1 MSQVKS
7 LINGFTRK
15 ETIALTSC
23 TSSRL
28 AYLEKADLIVP
39 QRIEA
44 AGRPMVLFSWEQLL
58 EIRAIKNLR
67 KDISLQKVRKI
78 VEFLNKEGY
87 SDSLRDK
94 KIVVINDEAYWVD
107 LELEN
112 LPGLIMKVAG
122 KNGEGLGQLGYY
134 ELIIVP
140 SLRSMVDEVWES
152 AQVSKII
159 NFEAFKCRAKVSH
172 SKAA

>member
-1 MSQVKS
+1 MAVKKS
-7 LINGFTRK
+7 LIDGFTRK
-15 ETIALTSC
+15 ETLALTGC

-28 AYLEKADLIVP
+28 AYLEKAELIIP

-44 AGRPMVLFSWEQLL
+44 VGRQMVLFSWEQLL

-78 VEFLNKEGY
+78 VDFLNQEGY
-87 SDSLRDK
+87 TDSLRDK

-107 LELEN
+107 FDLIE
-112 LPGLIMKVAG
+112 LPGLIMKVSS
-122 KNGEGLGQLGYY
+122 KNDEGLGQLAYY

-140 SLRSMVDEVWES
+140 SLRSIGS
-152 AQVSKII
+152 
-159 NFEAFKCRAKVSH
+159 
-172 SKAA
+172 